1 MWYNWLGCVNPVPFS
16 LFPALVIWRCVV
28 SSWIDP
34 AILALFIPT
43 FFFVSVT
50 PGMCMT
56 LSMTLGMSLGVRRT
70 LHMMWGE
77 LIGVGLVSV
86 LSVIGVAAIML
97 NYPGIFAAFKYV
109 GGAYLV
115 WLGIQM
121 WQAKGKMAIPA
132 DLSAGQQTSAMG
144 LAVQGFV
151 TAIANPKGW
160 AFMIS
165 LLPPFISAD
174 KPMAPQIG
182 ALVALILVIEFSC
195 LLLYASGGRTLRHFL
210 AKSGN
215 VTLMNR
221 IAGTL
226 MLGVGVWLALG

>member
-1 MWYNWLGCVNPVPFS
+1 MS
-16 LFPALVIWRCVV
+16 D
-28 SSWIDP
+28 WIDP

-56 LSMTLGMSLGVRRT
+56 LAMTLGMSLGVRRT

-86 LSVIGVAAIML
+86 LSVVGVAAVML
-97 NYPGIFAAFKYV
+97 NYPALFSAFKYV

-132 DLSAGQQTSAMG
+132 DLSAG
-144 LAVQGFV
+144 
-151 TAIANPKGW
+151 
-160 AFMIS
+160 
-165 LLPPFISAD
+165 
-174 KPMAPQIG
+174 
-182 ALVALILVIEFSC
+182 
-195 LLLYASGGRTLRHFL
+195 
-210 AKSGN
+210 
-215 VTLMNR
+215 
-221 IAGTL
+221 
-226 MLGVGVWLALG
+226 

>member
-1 MWYNWLGCVNPVPFS
+1 M
-16 LFPALVIWRCVV
+16 

-97 NYPGIFAAFKYV
+97 NYPGIFTAFKYV

-165 LLPPFISAD
+165 LLPPFISAS
-174 KPMAPQIG
+174 KPMVPQIS